1 MDCNSRCMI
10 LRPLLSLSTVLNK
23 PGKEASLGT
32 LGCYLTSECY
42 VANNRLPPS
51 ALYKFGS
58 VEIIFVEIIL
68 VGIQKILALHCS

>member
-23 PGKEASLGT
+23 PGKEASPGT
-32 LGCYLTSECY
+32 LGCYLSSECY
-42 VANNRLPPS
+42 VANNRVPPS

-58 VEIIFVEIIL
+58 V
-68 VGIQKILALHCS
+68 GIQKILALQIFMLCS